1 MDPTLPAAT
10 PREHD
15 PSSWWF
21 VLHTKLYRYRALL
34 RKYWWLVVFT
44 TCVGLA
50 TGAWFVARQKI
61 VYSSSGR
68 MMVSGKISLPEGA
81 IYSEEMG
88 FFMTTQRELM
98 QDEAVRQ
105 RAENRVRTT
114 SPNTPIG
121 PIKLVVAP
129 LPQTS
134 IFVLTATGDEPEF
147 PQKFIDAVMQE
158 FIATRREM
166 RMDKGETMGTAISEE
181 IARVEADLKK
191 EEDAL
196 ITFQRENNIGFL
208 EQEGNSAGAFLS
220 KLNTQLAELKTEAQL
235 LELFELDQDIARK
248 QRADSTPIDPTAQRE
263 GDLRKPILQ
272 GPELAYIQARQRLEL
287 LRADRGDYAKD
298 LKPKHP
304 IMIDFDRQIAQQE
317 QLIETFRKQSID
329 DLQRRREAARIE
341 IQNLEKTIQEWSAKA
356 LDLSQR
362 LASYHSIQNG
372 ITQKRTQLESLNRSK
387 GNVEINRNVD
397 QDVVSIRQKA
407 SVSVPQRPG
416 VVRTVA
422 LGISF
427 GLLAGLLVL
436 VLFDQLDDRVASFSE
451 FQVHF
456 AERVL
461 AQIPNATRRK
471 AAGSVE
477 LLKLNDS
484 RHSFAEA
491 FRSLR
496 SSIYFL
502 PVEGTPPKTFLI
514 TSATPNEGKSTV
526 ATNCAVTIA
535 LAGSRVLLIDGD
547 LRRGEIHDTFQL
559 SNKRGFTDVLTGAC
573 SFEEA
578 VQSTHLPTLA
588 LLSRGS
594 GVSNPGELY
603 LSNATDQFL
612 KAIYSRYDYILI
624 DSSPVMAADDSTS
637 LAPKADATIF
647 VFRFTSSS
655 ARVSRKAIQ
664 FLRERQANIIGI
676 VCNDVSEAM
685 QEYYYYRY
693 PQYYGPPKG
702 QAAAG

>member
-1 MDPTLPAAT
+1 MDPATPAAT

-44 TCVGLA
+44 TCAGLA
-50 TGAWFVARQKI
+50 ASAWFVARQKI
-61 VYSSSGR
+61 VYVSNGR

-105 RAENRVRTT
+105 RAENRIRTT
-114 SPNTPIG
+114 SPNTPIS
-121 PIKLVVAP
+121 PLKLTVAP

-134 IFVLTATGDEPEF
+134 IFVLTATGDEPEY
-147 PQKFIDAVMQE
+147 PQKFVDAVMQE

-196 ITFQRENNIGFL
+196 IAFQRENNIGFL
-208 EQEGNSAGAFLS
+208 EQEGNSAGVFLS
-220 KLNTQLAELKTEAQL
+220 KLNTQFAELKNEAQL
-235 LELFELDQDIARK
+235 LDLFGLDQDIARK
-248 QRADSTPIDPTAQRE
+248 QRNDTPSDASTQRD
-263 GDLRKPILQ
+263 GDLRKPVMQ
-272 GPELAYIQARQRLEL
+272 GPEMSYVQARQRLEL
-287 LRADRGDYAKD
+287 LRADRADYAKD

-317 QLIETFRKQSID
+317 QLIETFRKQSSE
-329 DLQRRREAARIE
+329 DLQRRRESARIE
-341 IQNLEKTIQEWSAKA
+341 MTNLEKTIAEWSTKA

-362 LASYHSIQNG
+362 LAAYHSIQNG
-372 ITQKRTQLESLNRSK
+372 IAQKRTQLESLNRSK

-407 SVSVPQRPG
+407 SVSAPQRPG
-416 VVRTVA
+416 VVRTIA
-422 LGISF
+422 LGVSF
-427 GLLAGLLVL
+427 GLLAGLLML
-436 VLFDQLDDRVASFSE
+436 VLFDQIDDRVASFSE

-456 AERVL
+456 ADRVL
-461 AQIPNATRRK
+461 AQIPNASRRK
-471 AAGSVE
+471 AGNSVD
-477 LLKLNDS
+477 LLALDDP

-535 LAGSRVLLIDGD
+535 LAGSRVLLVDGD
-547 LRRGEIHDTFQL
+547 LRRGEIHHTL
-559 SNKRGFTDVLTGAC
+559 HLNNERGFTDVLTGAC
-573 SFEEA
+573 TVEQA
-578 VQSTHLPTLA
+578 VQSTHLPTLS
-588 LLSRGS
+588 LLSRGG

-603 LSNATDQFL
+603 LSNATDRFL
-612 KAIYSRYDYILI
+612 KDVYSQYDYILI

-664 FLRERQANIIGI
+664 FLRERQANVIGI

-693 PQYYGPPKG
+693 PQYYGPAKK
-702 QAAAG
+702 AATT

>member
-1 MDPTLPAAT
+1 MDHAHPAAT
-10 PREHD
+10 PRERD

-34 RKYWWLVVFT
+34 RKYWWLVAFT
-44 TCVGLA
+44 TCAGLA
-50 TGAWFVARQKI
+50 ASAWAVARQKV
-61 VYSSSGR
+61 VYVSTGR

-81 IYSEEMG
+81 IYSEEMNY
-88 FFMTTQRELM
+88 FMTTQRELM

-114 SPNTPIG
+114 SPATPIG
-121 PIKLVVAP
+121 PVSLSVAP

-134 IFVLTATGDEPEF
+134 IFILTATGAEPEY
-147 PQKFIDAVMQE
+147 PQRFLDAVMQE
-158 FIATRREM
+158 FIATRREL
-166 RMDKGETMGTAISEE
+166 RTEKGETMGSAIADE
-181 IARVEADLKK
+181 IARVQAELKK
-191 EEDAL
+191 DEDKL
-196 ITFQRENNIGFL
+196 IAFQRENNIGFL

-248 QRADSTPIDPTAQRE
+248 QRNDADPNASRE
-263 GDLRKPILQ
+263 GDLRKPALQ
-272 GPELAYIQARQRLEL
+272 GPERGYLEARQQLEL
-287 LRADRGDYAKD
+287 LRSEREDYAKD

-304 IMIDFDRQIAQQE
+304 IIVDLDRQIAQQQ
-317 QLIETFRKQSID
+317 QLIETFRKQSTE
-329 DLQRRREAARIE
+329 DLQRRREGARLE
-341 IQNLEKTIQEWSAKA
+341 IQNLEKTIKEWSAKA

-362 LASYHSIQNG
+362 LAEYKSIQSG
-372 ITQKRTQLESLNRSK
+372 VAQKQTQLESLNRSK

-407 SVSVPQRPG
+407 SASQPQKPG
-416 VVRTVA
+416 VARTVG
-422 LGISF
+422 LGVAF
-427 GLLAGLLVL
+427 GLLAGLLIL

-456 AERVL
+456 ADRVL
-461 AQIPNATRRK
+461 AQIPNASRRK
-471 AAGSVE
+471 GSNTID
-477 LLKLNDS
+477 LLRLDDE

-496 SSIYFL
+496 SSIFFL

-526 ATNCAVTIA
+526 AMNCAVTIA
-535 LAGSRVLLIDGD
+535 LAGSRVLLVDGD
-547 LRRGEIHDTFQL
+547 LRRGEIHREFGL
-559 SNKRGFTDVLTGAC
+559 GNERGFTDVLTGSCAIAD
-573 SFEEA
+573 A
-578 VQSTHLPTLA
+578 VQSTHVPTLS
-588 LLSRGS
+588 LLSRGTS
-594 GVSNPGELY
+594 VLNPGELY
-603 LSNATDQFL
+603 LSPATDRFL
-612 KAIYSRYDYILI
+612 KEAYPAYDYILI

-664 FLRERQANIIGI
+664 FLRERQANVIGI

-693 PQYYGPPKG
+693 PDYYGPGKKG
-702 QAAAG
+702 AATT

>member
-1 MDPTLPAAT
+1 MDPASPAAT
-10 PREHD
+10 PRERD

-21 VLHTKLYRYRALL
+21 LLHTKLYRYRALL

-50 TGAWFVARQKI
+50 ASAWFVSQQKV
-61 VYSSSGR
+61 VYVSTGR
-68 MMVSGKISLPEGA
+68 MMVSGKINLQDSA
-81 IYSEEMG
+81 VYAEEMNY
-88 FFMTTQRELM
+88 FMTTQRELM

-105 RAENRVRTT
+105 RAENRVLAT
-114 SPNTPIG
+114 SPGTP
-121 PIKLVVAP
+121 PSPVTLTVAP

-134 IFVLTATGDEPEF
+134 IFILTTTGAEPVY
-147 PQKFIDAVMQE
+147 PQKFLDAVMQE

-166 RMDKGETMGTAISEE
+166 REEKGETVGSAIGEE
-181 IARVEADLKK
+181 ITRLQADLKK
-191 EEDAL
+191 DEEKLVA
-196 ITFQRENNIGFL
+196 FQRENNIGFL

-235 LELFELDQDIARK
+235 LELFEVDQDIARK
-248 QRADSTPIDPTAQRE
+248 QRNDAADSASVRE
-263 GDLRKPILQ
+263 GDLRSSALQ
-272 GPELAYIQARQRLEL
+272 GPALGYVQARQRIEV
-287 LRADRGDYAKD
+287 LRAERADYAKD

-304 IMIDFDRQIAQQE
+304 IMVDLDRQVEQQQ
-317 QLIETFRKQSID
+317 QLIETFRQQSVE
-329 DLQRRREAARIE
+329 DLNRRREGARLE
-341 IQNLEKTIQEWSAKA
+341 IQNLEKTIKEWSAKA

-362 LASYHSIQNG
+362 LAEYNSIQSA
-372 ITQKRTQLESLNRSK
+372 ITQKRAQLESLNRSK
-387 GNVEINRNVD
+387 GTVEISRNVD

-407 SVSVPQRPG
+407 SVAQPRKPG
-416 VVRTVA
+416 VARTVT
-422 LGISF
+422 LGVAMGLLF
-427 GLLAGLLVL
+427 GLFIL
-436 VLFDQLDDRVASFSE
+436 VLFDLLDDRVASFSE

-461 AQIPNATRRK
+461 AQIPHASRRK
-471 AAGSVE
+471 SGGGNID
-477 LLKLNDS
+477 LLKLDDE

-496 SSIYFL
+496 SSIFFL
-502 PVEGTPPKTFLI
+502 PVDGAPPKTILI

-547 LRRGEIHDTFQL
+547 LRRGEIHRTFSL
-559 SNKRGFTDVLTGAC
+559 PNERGFTNILSNECKLED
-573 SFEEA
+573 A
-578 VQSTHLPTLA
+578 VQSTHIPTLS

-594 GVSNPGELY
+594 TVSNPGELY
-603 LSNATDQFL
+603 LSTATDRFL
-612 KAIYSRYDYILI
+612 KEIYSSYDYILI
-624 DSSPVMAADDSTS
+624 DTSPVMAADDTTS
-637 LAPKADATIF
+637 LAPKADATVF

-664 FLRERQANIIGI
+664 SLRERQANVIGI

-693 PQYYGPPKG
+693 PDYYGPPKKRT
-702 QAAAG
+702 AAS